1 MRPTIFFRAVLSA
14 VMMTA
19 LVVALAP
26 DAWAQHTR
34 HRRPD
39 DIQEYLRQLDSA
51 DRDAYQKPAQVVE
64 ALALKPGMSVA
75 DLGSGSG
82 YFTRRFVEAVGESGK
97 VYAIDI
103 EPEMLKY
110 TQDSIVHM
118 HIPYSADFILARP
131 DDPKLPLESVD
142 LIFLCNTYHHL
153 EDRTRYFKNLKGAL
167 KPAGRIAIVDFYHD
181 ERSGELGFPK
191 EHLVPRDR
199 VIEELKHAGYRLLH
213 EHGFLARQYFVEFVP
228 E

>member
-1 MRPTIFFRAVLSA
+1 MKPSIFFRVLWPA
-14 VMMTA
+14 IITA
-19 LVVALAP
+19 GMFTVLTSDVLG
-26 DAWAQHTR
+26 QHGQ

-39 DIQEYLRQLDSA
+39 DIQEYLRHLDSPE
-51 DRDAYQKPAQVVE
+51 RDAYQKPSQVVE

-82 YFTRRFVEAVGESGK
+82 YFTRRFVEAVGQSGK

-103 EPEMLKY
+103 EPDMLKY
-110 TQDSIVHM
+110 VEDSIVHM
-118 HIPYSADFILARP
+118 HIPYSAQFILARP

-142 LIFLCNTYHHL
+142 LIFVCNTYHHL
-153 EDRTRYFKNLKGAL
+153 EDRTRYFQNLKGAL
-167 KPAGRIAIVDFYHD
+167 KSGGRIALVDFYHD
-181 ERSGELGFPK
+181 ERSGEFGFPK
-191 EHLVPRDR
+191 EHLVPRDQ
-199 VIEELKHAGYRLLH
+199 VIEEMRKAGYRVLR

>member
-1 MRPTIFFRAVLSA
+1 MATAVL
-14 VMMTA
+14 
-19 LVVALAP
+19 ALAP
-26 DAWAQHTR
+26 DVWAQHTQ

-39 DIQEYLRQLDSA
+39 DIQQYLRQLDST

-103 EPEMLKY
+103 ELEMLKY
-110 TQDSIVHM
+110 ARDSIDHM
-118 HIPYSADFILARP
+118 HIPYSAEFILARP
-131 DDPKLPLESVD
+131 DDPKLPLQSVD
-142 LIFLCNTYHHL
+142 LIFLSNTYHHL

-167 KPAGRIAIVDFYHD
+167 RAGGRIAIVDFYHD

-199 VIEELKHAGYRLLH
+199 VIQEMRQAGYRLLH